1 MLAIGY
7 HVEVNMSRGR
17 TRGSEQRNRVVMVLK
32 LRLSA
37 LCQLE
42 SGEEEVVGE
51 TKRLSSGSVGWGF
64 RGLWLCTGCQVGK
77 KWRVRRGQSSD
88 VFRGCTVR
96 YPGLVRRGQSER
108 DAKECVVK
116 LFGENVE

>member
-1 MLAIGY
+1 
-7 HVEVNMSRGR
+7 MSRGR

-64 RGLWLCTGCQVGK
+64 RGLWLCPGCQVGK
-77 KWRVRRGQSSD
+77 EMARQTWPVVRRVSWLY
-88 VFRGCTVR
+88 CTL
-96 YPGLVRRGQSER
+96 PGLVRRGQSER

-116 LFGENVE
+116 LFEENVE